1 VLSRKVSIPRGL
13 SSKEGGITGFRR
25 VVMRRV
31 LLLALLALALPMMA
45 WGSSSIDISN
55 AGGTITGNSA
65 GLSLSGSILFKYGSI
80 VGSNLGSVSFT
91 TGAVVSGDL
100 KMGTTVFAPGGTFMI
115 TGNGTN
121 GVPNGT
127 IFMGTFTSAEWDL
140 TTLADGSHVYTLKG
154 GLVDSSGR
162 VAGTAQLSVNTG
174 KAFFSGSVDL
184 SSGDTTLSVP
194 EPGTLGLLGTGLV
207 GIAGVMRRKF
217 RIG

>member
-1 VLSRKVSIPRGL
+1 
-13 SSKEGGITGFRR
+13 
-25 VVMRRV
+25 MRRV

-55 AGGTITGNSA
+55 AGGTITGTSA
-65 GLSLSGSILFKYGSI
+65 GLSLTGSVLFKVGSA

-100 KMGTTVFAPGGTFMI
+100 QMGTTVFAPGGTFTI

-121 GVPNGT
+121 GVPNGV
-127 IFMGTFTSAEWDL
+127 IFSGTFSSATWTL
-140 TTLADGSHVYTLKG
+140 ITLADGTHNYQLTG
-154 GLVDSSGR
+154 AIVDSKGHVGATTQITVS
-162 VAGTAQLSVNTG
+162 TG
-174 KAFFSGSVDL
+174 KDFFGGSVSL

-194 EPGTLGLLGTGLV
+194 EPGTLGLLGTGLL